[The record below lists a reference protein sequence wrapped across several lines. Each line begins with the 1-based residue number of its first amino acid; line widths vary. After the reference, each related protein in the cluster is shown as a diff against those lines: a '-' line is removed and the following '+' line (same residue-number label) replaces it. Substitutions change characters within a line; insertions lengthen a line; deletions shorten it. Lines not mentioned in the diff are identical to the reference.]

1 MRFQV
6 IEPFDRDSIFKI
18 KSKKQNFMVVGWE
31 TDGIE
36 LDNPI
41 DFTKERRDSSCLPL
55 NIRGLRTLTE
65 EPSLGAS
72 EVA

>member
-1 MRFQV
+1 MRLQV
-6 IEPFDRDSIFKI
+6 IEPFNRDSIFKI

-41 DFTKERRDSSCLPL
+41 DFTKERRDFFVFAAEHT
-55 NIRGLRTLTE
+55 R
-65 EPSLGAS
+65 
-72 EVA
+72 VADFD